1 MGQCL
6 EGEQPAPMPV
16 TREESRYLMGIY
28 MRARQV
34 ATLQALERR
43 SPSGVF
49 QENPRAYFH
58 RNNFFAEALGF
69 TYDDYI
75 NKILAAWYLRNG
87 SETDFDAMGAACRL
101 DALTEELRDADNTF
115 VFQNRNDF
123 LINERDLEWYEGT
136 FGSRCTLFDRGG
148 HLGTM
153 AMPEYQQALVKVL
166 LD

>member
-1 MGQCL
+1 
-6 EGEQPAPMPV
+6 
-16 TREESRYLMGIY
+16 
-28 MRARQV
+28 
-34 ATLQALERR
+34 
-43 SPSGVF
+43 
-49 QENPRAYFH
+49 
-58 RNNFFAEALGF
+58 
-69 TYDDYI
+69 
-75 NKILAAWYLRNG
+75 
-87 SETDFDAMGAACRL
+87 MGAECRL

-136 FGSRCTLFDRGG
+136 FGSRCILFDRGG